1 MTDPDPRPDPT
12 DSVPGSGSGSGSYL
26 GSAAGPGSDPGSAA
40 GSGPASDGAAAALGP
55 PQPGRPQPG
64 TASET
69 QPAPPPPDRAG
80 AARRAGVGLAAPE
93 IAAPGP
99 PTASPAPS
107 GPGREPGATA
117 SRLDP
122 AAPAAE
128 LAALTVAVEAAR
140 RSLLE
145 AALEDLLQRR
155 QSLQREITELERR
168 RDQLQLEM
176 ARNFSGQSDAIARR
190 LRGFQDYLVG
200 ALQDLVVASEQIELT
215 PQPVLLQAS
224 PLDQP
229 NAASQVPPPAAAGQ
243 FSQDEDLIRRLL
255 RRYGG
260 QPDFYADP
268 WKLRRTLEA
277 SGAAILED
285 WFLAQGGRGAQPSS
299 GSRSRNALIAAAAIA
314 ILGELYGDRFQ
325 TLVLAG
331 QPERLGEW
339 RRGLQDCLG
348 LSRED
353 FGPSSGIVL
362 FERSDAL
369 IERADRLEERG
380 ELPFIVIDAAE
391 RAVEIPLLQFPLW
404 LAFAAAGDELLAEQ
418 DLY

>member
-1 MTDPDPRPDPT
+1 MDAAVP
-12 DSVPGSGSGSGSYL
+12 SV
-26 GSAAGPGSDPGSAA
+26 ASDPAA
-40 GSGPASDGAAAALGP
+40 AGAAAV
-55 PQPGRPQPG
+55 
-64 TASET
+64 
-69 QPAPPPPDRAG
+69 
-80 AARRAGVGLAAPE
+80 AA
-93 IAAPGP
+93 
-99 PTASPAPS
+99 
-107 GPGREPGATA
+107 
-117 SRLDP
+117 
-122 AAPAAE
+122 
-128 LAALTVAVEAAR
+128 EAAR
-140 RSLLE
+140 QSLLE
-145 AALEDLLQRR
+145 EALQDLLERR

-168 RDQLQLEM
+168 RDQLE
-176 ARNFSGQSDAIARR
+176 RETSRSFSGQSDAIARR

-200 ALQDLVVASEQIELT
+200 ALQDLVVAAEQIELV
-215 PQPVLLQAS
+215 PQPVLLQPS

-229 NAASQVPPPAAAGQ
+229 NATSAASPPPPAAAGQ
-243 FSQDEDLIRRLL
+243 FSEDEPLIRRLL
-255 RRYGG
+255 KRYGG

-268 WKLRRTLEA
+268 WKLRRTLEPTGA
-277 SGAAILED
+277 SILED
-285 WFLAQGGRGAQPSS
+285 WFLSQGGRGAQPSS
-299 GSRSRNALIAAAAIA
+299 GSRSRNVLIAAAAIA

-391 RAVEIPLLQFPLW
+391 RVVEIPLLQFPLW
-404 LAFAAAGDELLAEQ
+404 LAFAAAADEILEEA